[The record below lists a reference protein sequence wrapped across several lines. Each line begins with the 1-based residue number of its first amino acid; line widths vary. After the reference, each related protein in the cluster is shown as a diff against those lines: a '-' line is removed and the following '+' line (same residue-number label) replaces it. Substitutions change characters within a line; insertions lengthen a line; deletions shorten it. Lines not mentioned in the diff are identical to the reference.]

1 MKLLYVENT
10 LAIHGGIERVL
21 TDKLNWL
28 VEYGGC
34 EVCLLVANQGDHPI
48 VFPLNPKVECH
59 DLGIMFHRVYR
70 YSGWKRYR
78 LFFKLQQL
86 FRQRMTAW
94 IQSFSP
100 DVIICTRQEYLPS
113 VIKVRRTIPVVYES
127 HNSFLAYKFEKL
139 SLLQKVQLQWCF
151 HAVKKAQMI
160 VALTQGDALEW
171 KKLNP
176 CVQVI
181 PNVVHLNDTGRN
193 SDCCS
198 KSAIFVGRYTY
209 QKDIPFLLRIWSLVS
224 QRHPDWQLHIFGGYG
239 SEQEMFQS
247 QIRSMNVNIF
257 VHESTSTIYEE
268 YLRSS
273 MLLMT
278 SRYEPFGLVLPE
290 AMSCGLPVVAFDCP
304 YGPAEIIT
312 DGVDGFLIRN
322 RSIEDYVDKVCLLME
337 DEKLRQR
344 MGQRG
349 VQSTQ
354 RYEANR
360 VMPQWKQLFEQIL
373 EITIKR

>member
-10 LAIHGGIERVL
+10 LANHGGIERVI

-34 EVCLLVANQGDHPI
+34 EVCLLVANQGSHPI

-59 DLGIMFHRVYR
+59 DLGIMFHQMYH
-70 YSGWKRYR
+70 YSGWKRYH
-78 LFFKLQQL
+78 LFFQRQQL
-86 FRQRMTAW
+86 FRQRMAAW

-100 DVIICTRQEYLPS
+100 DVIICTRLEYIPS
-113 VIKVRRTIPVVYES
+113 IIKISSKIPVVFES
-127 HNSFLAYKFEKL
+127 HNTLLSYKSERNSFFRDC
-139 SLLQKVQLQWCF
+139 QIRWCLR
-151 HAVKKAQMI
+151 AVKKIQMI
-160 VALTQGDALEW
+160 VALTHNDALEW

-176 CVQVI
+176 RVQVI
-181 PNVVHLNDTGRN
+181 SNVVHLNDTGKN

-198 KSAIFVGRYTY
+198 KSVMFVGRYTY
-209 QKDIPFLLRIWSLVS
+209 QKDIPSLLHIWSMVS
-224 QRHPDWQLHIFGGYG
+224 QRHPDWQLHVFGGYG
-239 SEQEMFQS
+239 SEQDKLQS
-247 QIRSMNVNIF
+247 QIRGMEMNIV
-257 VHESTSTIYEE
+257 VHEPTSTIYED

-278 SRYEPFGLVLPE
+278 SHYEPFGLVLPE
-290 AMSCGLPVVAFDCP
+290 AMSCGLPVIAFDCP

-312 DGVDGFLIRN
+312 DGVDGFLIRD

-337 DEKLRQR
+337 DEKLRR
-344 MGQRG
+344 RIGQNG
-349 VQSTQ
+349 VQSAQ

-360 VMPQWKQLFEQIL
+360 VMPHWIVLFEQL
-373 EITIKR
+373 NTK